1 MSASHSLVRNN
12 PYLPFQCSIPGRDFY
27 YFKYPHTLRAA
38 KLFLRT
44 LPPTHLATAE
54 MRQCSK
60 CHRYVTGAPSPGL
73 DHQGGVQG
81 PLCALPHHPPICTW
95 TDTRG
100 NPCSFHFSSDPS
112 DKSPTEQISY
122 KLQILI
128 FGKVKFREFFSSR
141 WSFYY
146 VFFIF
151 DHYNS
156 IKLNGYRWDGNGSGI
171 QFKFWNRLTF
181 YKYR

>member
-54 MRQCSK
+54 MHQCSK

-112 DKSPTEQISY
+112 DKSPTETPTQELERLRREKDEAS
-122 KLQILI
+122 KRADLLQVANTNLRESQVQRI
-128 FGKVKFREFFSSR
+128 FFFEM
-141 WSFYY
+141 
-146 VFFIF
+146 V
-151 DHYNS
+151 
-156 IKLNGYRWDGNGSGI
+156 LLL
-171 QFKFWNRLTF
+171 RLLHL
-181 YKYR
+181 